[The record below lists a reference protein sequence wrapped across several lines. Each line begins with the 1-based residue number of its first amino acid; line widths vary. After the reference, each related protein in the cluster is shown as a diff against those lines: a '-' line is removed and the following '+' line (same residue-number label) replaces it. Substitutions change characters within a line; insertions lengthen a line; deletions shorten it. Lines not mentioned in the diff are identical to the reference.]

1 MKTLTKPIHW
11 LYYAIFLLT
20 TTAYGATPL
29 DEEEA
34 MIEYLQTLDFED
46 LTEVEVTLDEVFD
59 VFDGLIKK
67 RTIKVATGTEQSTAR
82 APAVTTVITAQDIE
96 ATGANNLD
104 QVLEMVPG
112 LHVARSSNN
121 SYNAIYLIRG
131 VYSDDNA
138 QVLLL
143 INGIPIKSL
152 FTGNRNLFRWAGMPV
167 NAISRIEIIRGPGSA
182 VYGADA
188 FGGVI
193 NVITKSKDDIDG
205 TEAGIR
211 MESFDTQEA
220 WLLHSDNWAGFDV
233 ALALE
238 YGSTDGHGAQIEAD
252 AQTQFDHIFGTQ
264 ASLAPGPL
272 NLQYD
277 HFDAYIDISRDVWQW
292 RTNYQKLNDL
302 GTGAGVGEALDPD
315 GNYMT
320 ERLNTDLT
328 YHNLKFTQDW
338 DITAQLSYLEMKFE
352 ISPPV
357 SFYPP
362 GAFGGAYPYG
372 QKIYA
377 KMSERHTRLDLS
389 GLYSGFKKHEIRLG
403 TGYYYGEINEVVSR
417 ANFGINPATGQA
429 IPPSKELIDLSD
441 TPYAAIPEKDRKNW
455 YLFVQDVWL
464 FAPNWE
470 FTAGLRY
477 DEYSD
482 FGSTLNPRLA
492 LVWDTRP
499 DLTSKLLYGRAFRA
513 PSFSELYTTS
523 NPVALGNPDLDP
535 EILDSWE
542 LAFDYRATDNLH
554 LALNLF
560 SYKWRDLIDIF
571 HHQGGKTGRVE
582 NVASQ
587 TGRGLEFETRWKM
600 TKRASL
606 LANYAYQYSRDEED
620 HDTGNAPQHQAY
632 LRTDW
637 LVYPNWYL
645 DTQINWVGK
654 RHRVYG
660 DPRPSLDAYTTADLV
675 LRRKDVRNGRWNFAL
690 GVRNLFDEDAREPS
704 RGPTSSGII
713 SIPNDLPLAERH
725 FFVELRYRF

>member
-1 MKTLTKPIHW
+1 MKTLLKQISW
-11 LYYAIFLLT
+11 RSYLLGAVFLVA
-20 TTAYGATPL
+20 TTAYGTPL

-34 MIEYLQTLDFED
+34 MIEYLQGLDFED

-59 VFDGLIKK
+59 VFDGLVKK
-67 RTIKVATGTEQSTAR
+67 RTVKVATGVEQSTAH

-96 ATGANNLD
+96 AMGVNNLN

-112 LHVARSSNN
+112 LHVARSSENY
-121 SYNAIYLIRG
+121 SSLYIIRG
-131 VYSDDNA
+131 VYSDANA

-143 INGIPIKSL
+143 INGMPIKAL
-152 FTGNRNLFRWAGMPV
+152 FAGNRGMTWAGMPANV
-167 NAISRIEIIRGPGSA
+167 IARIEIIRGPGSA

-220 WLLHSDNWAGFDV
+220 WLLHGDNWAGFDV
-233 ALALE
+233 AMALE

-264 ASLAPGPL
+264 ASLAPGPV
-272 NLQYD
+272 NLQHD
-277 HFDAYIDISRDVWQW
+277 HFDAHLDISRDVWQW
-292 RTNYQKLNDL
+292 RADYQKLSDF
-302 GTGAGVGEALDPD
+302 GTAVGITQALDPS
-315 GNYMT
+315 GKYAG

-328 YHNLKFTQDW
+328 YHNLDFTENW
-338 DITAQLSYLEMKFE
+338 DVTAQLSYLAMTIETSTPIGLF
-352 ISPPV
+352 
-357 SFYPP
+357 PP

-372 QKIYA
+372 QISYL

-389 GLYSGFKKHEIRLG
+389 AFYSGFKKHDIRLG

-417 ANFGINPATGQA
+417 ANYGINPATGQA
-429 IPPSKELIDLSD
+429 IPPGTELIDVSD
-441 TPYAAIPEKDRKNW
+441 SPYAFIPEKDRKSW

-470 FTAGLRY
+470 LTAGLRY

-482 FGSTLNPRLA
+482 FGSTLNPRFA

-499 DLTSKLLYGRAFRA
+499 DFTSKFLYGRAFRA
-513 PSFSELYTTS
+513 PAFGELYSIS
-523 NPVALGNPDLDP
+523 NPVALGNPDLEP
-535 EILDSWE
+535 EIIDSWE

-554 LALNLF
+554 MALNLF
-560 SYKWRDLIDIF
+560 SYKWYDAIHF
-571 HHQGGKTGRVE
+571 VANPGGQTRTAQNAG
-582 NVASQ
+582 SQ
-587 TGRGLEFETRWKM
+587 TGHGLEFETRWKM
-600 TKRASL
+600 TKKASL
-606 LANYAYQYSRDEED
+606 LANYAYQESRDEED
-620 HDTGNAPQHQAY
+620 HDAGNAPQHQAY

-654 RHRVYG
+654 RHRIFA
-660 DPRPSLDAYTTADLV
+660 DPRASLDGYTTVDLT
-675 LRRKDVRNGRWNFAL
+675 LRRKDIRKGHWNFAL
-690 GVRNLFDEDAREPS
+690 GVRNLFDDDAREPS
-704 RGPTSSGII
+704 RGPTSRGIV
-713 SIPNDLPLAERH
+713 SIPNDLPLAGRH
-725 FFVELRYRF
+725 FFLEMRYQF